1 MNAADCS
8 PVGRGTREAAA
19 RPRVRKILS
28 EGGPGRRPS
37 RSLRPRHGVPTMPSQ
52 RRPSPARAVSR
63 PRGPRRAADPPD
75 RRPDARRR
83 PGAAPRS
90 RPLRSDGPERSR
102 APRADAGEIDHES
115 ITTVRGAGTRPRR
128 ERRRA
133 IVNCPRPPPAFRSPG
148 RRKVAP
154 SAGAVPVE
162 GRITQ
167 TPDLDISG
175 LLTPW
180 SLRADAISGIPVS
193 ALRACDSL
201 DTSCAHT
208 SMYHPLS

>member
-133 IVNCPRPPPAFRSPG
+133 IVNCPPSTTCISVAGPPKGRAVRRRGPRGRQDHANARPGHIGPIDPVVTPG
-148 RRKVAP
+148 RRNLGNP
-154 SAGAVPVE
+154 CFSA
-162 GRITQ
+162 Q
-167 TPDLDISG
+167 
-175 LLTPW
+175 
-180 SLRADAISGIPVS
+180 SL
-193 ALRACDSL
+193 
-201 DTSCAHT
+201 
-208 SMYHPLS
+208 